1 MSFLR
6 ALVSFPDSPKN
17 GRAPHGSPIL
27 VHATAEETG
36 GTIGMWE
43 NFIPPGKGPT
53 PHTHT
58 RETEVFRV
66 IEGTFRFWC
75 GNDVIEGG
83 AGTVVTLPPH
93 VPHHWLNIGDTTG
106 RMMGIATPGGA
117 ERLFLELA
125 ALENPTPADITR
137 IEQSLGIT
145 SH

>member
-6 ALVSFPDSPKN
+6 AIVSFPDSPQT
-17 GRAPHGSPIL
+17 GRAPHGSPVL
-27 VHATAEETG
+27 VHATAVQTAG
-36 GTIGMWE
+36 AIGMWE
-43 NFIPPGKGPT
+43 SFVEPGKGPT

-66 IEGTFRFWC
+66 ISGTFRFWC
-75 GNDVIEGG
+75 GADTFEGG
-83 AGTVVTLPPH
+83 VGTVVTLPPH
-93 VPHHWLNIGDTTG
+93 VPHHWINIGHTTG

-117 ERLFLELA
+117 EQLFLQIA
-125 ALENPTPADITR
+125 QLEHPTPDDIMR

>member
-1 MSFLR
+1 MSFQR

-27 VHATAEETG
+27 VHVTAEETG
-36 GTIGMWE
+36 GAIGIWE

-75 GNDVIEGG
+75 GDDTFEGG

-93 VPHHWLNIGDTTG
+93 VPHHWTNIGDT
-106 RMMGIATPGGA
+106 MGHMLVIVSPGGA
-117 ERLFLELA
+117 ERLFLEIA
-125 ALENPTPADITR
+125 ALENPTPADIAR